1 MWLRG
6 RKTGFKLELTVDEPI
21 TFPWVSVSP
30 LVKDHDAG
38 KD

>member
-30 LVKDHDAG
+30 LVKGPGAG